1 MTRVTGLRRQA
12 AAAAVAALAV
22 ASLAAC
28 GESAQAT
35 TCGHYDGVKSAIEDL
50 RNVNL
55 SENGMVALDSAL
67 AQVKTELE
75 LLRSDVKAD
84 LQPQVD
90 AVRSSVTQLRS
101 SVRGALTDPTSGS
114 LAAVGTSV
122 DQLRA
127 TVGNLRTA
135 VSASC

>member
-1 MTRVTGLRRQA
+1 MTGTRGKFA
-12 AAAAVAALAV
+12 AGVLAVSAALTMT
-22 ASLAAC
+22 AC
-28 GESAQAT
+28 GESAQARA
-35 TCGHYDGVKSAIEDL
+35 CVRSDGVRSAVENL

-55 SENGMVALDSAL
+55 SANGMVALDSAL

-75 LLRSDVKAD
+75 LLRSDVTAD

-101 SVRGALTDPTSGS
+101 SVRGALTYPTSGS

-135 VSASC
+135 VSAGC

>member
-1 MTRVTGLRRQA
+1 MTGTRGKFA
-12 AAAAVAALAV
+12 AGVLAVSAALTM
-22 ASLAAC
+22 AAC
-28 GESAQAT
+28 GESAQARA
-35 TCGHYDGVKSAIEDL
+35 CGRSDAVRSAVENL

>member
-1 MTRVTGLRRQA
+1 MTGTRRKITSVLLVA
-12 AAAAVAALAV
+12 GIAVGV
-22 ASLAAC
+22 AAC
-28 GESAQAT
+28 GQSSQAA
-35 TCGHYDGVKSAIEDL
+35 TCDRVDSVRASVEDL

-55 SENGMVALDSAL
+55 SENGMAALDSAL

-101 SVRGALTDPTSGS
+101 SVRGALTYPTSGS

-127 TVGNLRTA
+127 TVANLSTA
-135 VSASC
+135 VSAGC